1 MSDSCK
7 VTVNP
12 GVCRLNTVITAN
24 LIPGTMEVHVEIKS
38 DCPNVR
44 KMGEQI
50 DNVSAYEEIAK
61 KMFDTV
67 VYRSANDILPHPACP
82 VPSAVMKAIEGA
94 SGLCLK
100 KNVTFDIE

>member
-67 VYRSANDILPHPACP
+67 VYRSAERLPSIPHARG
-82 VPSAVMKAIEGA
+82 PSA
-94 SGLCLK
+94 S
-100 KNVTFDIE
+100 

>member
-1 MSDSCK
+1 MADSCK
-7 VTVNP
+7 VTVDP

-24 LIPGTMEVHVEIKS
+24 MIPGTMEVHVEIKS

-44 KMGEQI
+44 KMGEKI
-50 DNVSAYEEIAK
+50 DNVAAYEEIAK
-61 KMFDTV
+61 KIFDTA
-67 VYRSANDILPHPACP
+67 VYKSANETIPHPACP

-100 KNVTFDIE
+100 KNVTFNIE